1 MKTLPR
7 INRIGLAL
15 ACAAI
20 ALAGVQV
27 NAKDVLP
34 IRVLPF
40 TGNAGVTV
48 NFAPT
53 SDPAVQKATVVGV
66 IQSSIGTFLDTAEL
80 EARFPLNPADPVL
93 VNGTATWTSING
105 VDSLNLTV
113 SGSATP
119 DPLNPGFYNAKYQIT
134 ITGGTGAYVS
144 ARGLAEI
151 DEVVMF
157 TSSST
162 ATVAWNVKGVVVRP
176 R

>member
-1 MKTLPR
+1 
-7 INRIGLAL
+7 
-15 ACAAI
+15 
-20 ALAGVQV
+20 
-27 NAKDVLP
+27 
-34 IRVLPF
+34 
-40 TGNAGVTV
+40 
-48 NFAPT
+48 
-53 SDPAVQKATVVGV
+53 
-66 IQSSIGTFLDTAEL
+66 
-80 EARFPLNPADPVL
+80 